1 MAITPMFQVDLRSK
15 QAQRDNRRTKIPY
28 VWRFPLH
35 SPLAGA
41 GTVRATPA
49 DKARHRRHCRS
60 NKAAPYPRRAR
71 RARAGNAGSLWS
83 RQKAAASP
91 NQLPISQAP
100 RAAPRAPLDT
110 TQRHRSRLPSNNRHR
125 AAPCPRRAHRDLL
138 WAARSPRRPPEAA
151 GSLKT
156 GTDEP
161 PNEGA
166 ARAAPGRHAAPP
178 KPPPLKQTPHGCSM
192 PAPCTPGP
200 FVGRQIPTAPP
211 WGRRLAKSRCQGT
224 STWGCCSCCL
234 GSPRSATEAAAPQ
247 TNATRLLHA
256 RAVHAG
262 SFCGPPVLTAH
273 PWGRRL
279 AKTRYR

>member
-91 NQLPISQAP
+91 NQLLISQAP
-100 RAAPRAPLDT
+100 RAA
-110 TQRHRSRLPSNNRHR
+110 
-125 AAPCPRRAHRDLL
+125 
-138 WAARSPRRPPEAA
+138 
-151 GSLKT
+151 
-156 GTDEP
+156 
-161 PNEGA
+161 
-166 ARAAPGRHAAPP
+166 ARAASGRHAAPP
-178 KPPPLKQTPHGCSM
+178 KPPPLKQTPQGYSM
-192 PAPCTPGP
+192 PAQ
-200 FVGRQIPTAPP
+200 RTA
-211 WGRRLAKSRCQGT
+211 AKQDS
-224 STWGCCSCCL
+224 
-234 GSPRSATEAAAPQ
+234 EAMFAQ
-247 TNATRLLHA
+247 
-256 RAVHAG
+256 V
-262 SFCGPPVLTAH
+262 
-273 PWGRRL
+273 
-279 AKTRYR
+279 K